1 MNSFLLRSNKLL
13 FLFLITVGI
22 FNQMDAKPAY
32 EWTTDHMHVGVRWQP
47 SVSRPLNNAYEL
59 TRPILAEHSSYVM
72 FWVAWPQI
80 EPNAQ
85 NCDYQKYPSG
95 GLKMFDRSLIVDPNL
110 SPKSR
115 KPSLQVRI
123 LRKLGFNLQP
133 KTHKY
138 GRYKWLKEEEL

>member
-1 MNSFLLRSNKLL
+1 MNFFLSKSYKFL
-13 FLFLITVGI
+13 FLFLSIRI
-22 FNQMDAKPAY
+22 FNPVDAKPAY

-85 NCDYQKYPSG
+85 NCDYQKHPSG
-95 GLKMFDRSLIVDPNL
+95 GLKMFDEVVSAANRDGLFVEF
-110 SPKSR
+110 
-115 KPSLQVRI
+115 VFY
-123 LRKLGFNLQP
+123 GFP
-133 KTHKY
+133 
-138 GRYKWLKEEEL
+138 G